1 MSSNSVVRKFD
12 LEERFIDY
20 VILIS
25 NIVDAL
31 DNSYLGKNI
40 ASQLTRSSISPALNY
55 GEAQGAESS
64 KDFIHK
70 LKIVLKELKESR
82 ISLKIAKKKPLV
94 KHIEIIDIALK
105 ETEELIAIIF
115 KSIQTTKREMQN

>member
-115 KSIQTTKREMQN
+115 KSIQTTKRGMQN